1 MPQDQIEILMQ
12 EVAILRGEIA
22 QLHTMLEQMDES
34 VRHLNVTLLERVKR
48 LSRDGS
54 EIGNAT
60 PVTPTV
66 EYRCTR
72 L

>member
-34 VRHLNVTLLERVKR
+34 VRHLNVTLLERVNDLVETVQR
-48 LSRDGS
+48 L
-54 EIGNAT
+54 EM
-60 PVTPTV
+60 
-66 EYRCTR
+66 R
-72 L
+72 LPLLPQ

>member
-34 VRHLNVTLLERVKR
+34 VRHLNVTLLERVNALVETVQR
-48 LSRDGS
+48 L
-54 EIGNAT
+54 EM
-60 PVTPTV
+60 
-66 EYRCTR
+66 R
-72 L
+72 LPLLPQ